1 MKAFF
6 YYVTYLA
13 LFIVAF
19 TLLRSASILDFDSSS
34 RQALVSKFI
43 IMIVVL
49 IAVTRWGVWAYS
61 RLTGYKKS

>member
-19 TLLRSASILDFDSSS
+19 TLLRSALVMDFACTS
-34 RQALVSKFI
+34 RRELISKFI
-43 IMIVVL
+43 TMLIVL
-49 IAVTRWGVWAYS
+49 IAVTRWGVRAYS
-61 RLTGYKKS
+61 RLTGYKK